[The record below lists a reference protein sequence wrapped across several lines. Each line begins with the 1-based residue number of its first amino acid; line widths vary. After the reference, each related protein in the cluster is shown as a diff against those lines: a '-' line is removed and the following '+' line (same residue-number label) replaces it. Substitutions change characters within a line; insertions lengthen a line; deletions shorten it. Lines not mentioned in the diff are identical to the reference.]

1 MESKQIIV
9 ALEAL
14 AQENRLGIFR
24 ALVQAGPPGLT
35 PSRLSDDLDLAPPT
49 LSFHLA
55 QLRHAG
61 LITVTRTGRSL
72 NYVAAYE
79 TMNAVIAFLTE
90 NCCAGASCA
99 PAACTP
105 AKTAKPKERSHETPA
120 RSRRRA

>member
-1 MESKQIIV
+1 MKSNQVIST
-9 ALEAL
+9 LEAL
-14 AQENRLGIFR
+14 AQETRLGVFR

-35 PSRLSDDLDLAPPT
+35 PSRLSDSLDLPAPT

-72 NYVAAYE
+72 TYVAAYD
-79 TMNAVIAFLTE
+79 TMNRVIAFLTE
-90 NCCAGASCA
+90 NCCAGADCA
-99 PAACTP
+99 PAACAP
-105 AKTAKPKERSHETPA
+105 SKPKEKSHETPA